1 MITEG
6 STTKEFGE
14 IDWSDSV
21 LPIRWRDEKGQG
33 NPHWTDAP
41 AHPPL
46 DAAVFPDELR
56 QNSRFTRQGNAFSR
70 GFHTFGDFDTLKGI
84 ATDVVE
90 NGLQIV
96 HNVLIRSY
104 QYIIAKF
111 DVDAFRIDTLKF
123 LSPTS
128 SGSSEMPCA
137 EFALTPGK
145 KIFHIREVF
154 DNENKIA
161 LFIGHIPANPDE
173 VVGVDAALDYPLF
186 FMLPNV
192 LKGLAGSPL
201 DVANVYEI
209 RKRIEEDILTSHGEA
224 GKYFVTFL
232 DNHDQAQRFGYTG
245 QTQLVDQIALG
256 HGCLF
261 SLQGIPCHYYGTEQG
276 LWGRKDPTHRDD
288 SMVRE
293 ALWGRTDAPERS
305 ERL

>member
-33 NPHWTDAP
+33 NPLWTDAP

-123 LSPTS
+123 LSPDFERIF
-128 SGSSEMPCA
+128 GNAMR
-137 EFALTPGK
+137 EFALSTGRRTSSPSVRSSTTRIRSRSSSGATRRPRMRWSGWTP
-145 KIFHIREVF
+145 R
-154 DNENKIA
+154 
-161 LFIGHIPANPDE
+161 
-173 VVGVDAALDYPLF
+173 
-186 FMLPNV
+186 
-192 LKGLAGSPL
+192 S
-201 DVANVYEI
+201 
-209 RKRIEEDILTSHGEA
+209 T
-224 GKYFVTFL
+224 
-232 DNHDQAQRFGYTG
+232 
-245 QTQLVDQIALG
+245 
-256 HGCLF
+256 
-261 SLQGIPCHYYGTEQG
+261 IPCSSSS
-276 LWGRKDPTHRDD
+276 P
-288 SMVRE
+288 MC
-293 ALWGRTDAPERS
+293 
-305 ERL
+305 